1 MHLGCGMLANRLRIL
16 LVLAALVARPPLSAQ
31 QIRRTLPGSRDTSAA
46 PRVPGFDSSAVRRPT
61 GPVGVI
67 DGLVTDSTLAPLRS
81 AYVSIMRT
89 SLSVVT
95 GASGH
100 FRITDIPVGQYIVI
114 VKRAGFHPASQ
125 VLQVSARDT
134 LRLSYTLGVV
144 AANELTPIV
153 ITERVNNFS
162 PRMKEFEARRKQG
175 VGEFMTE
182 EQINKH
188 NPGFPTELLRLF
200 SSISVQPTSGG
211 GGEYIYYPVSARA
224 TGGMTPTGEATC
236 FMTVFVDNV
245 PMPAPFNL
253 DLLPSPREMAGIEV
267 YAGSATM
274 PIQYASLNRSCGVI
288 LVWTKDGFNNGK
300 SKP

>member
-1 MHLGCGMLANRLRIL
+1 MPLGCDMPVSRFRSL
-16 LVLAALVARPPLSAQ
+16 LVLSVLAASLPLSAQ
-31 QIRRTLPGSRDTSAA
+31 QIRRTLPGSRDTSSA
-46 PRVPGFDSSAVRRPT
+46 PRVPTILEP

-67 DGLVTDSTLAPLRS
+67 DGLVTDTTLAPLRG
-81 AYVSIMRT
+81 AYVSVMRT
-89 SLSVVT
+89 PLSVAT
-95 GASGH
+95 GPNGR
-100 FRITDIPVGQYIVI
+100 FRITNIPVGQYIVI
-114 VKRAGFHPASQ
+114 VKRAGYHPTSQ
-125 VLQVSARDT
+125 VLEVSAKDT
-134 LRLSYTLGVV
+134 LRLSYMLGL
-144 AANELTPIV
+144 APANQLAPIV
-153 ITERVNNFS
+153 ITEKAIGPLS

-182 EQINKH
+182 DQINQH

-224 TGGMTPTGEATC
+224 TGGMTSTGQATC
-236 FMTVFVDNV
+236 FMTVYVDNV

-267 YAGSATM
+267 YAGTATM
-274 PIQYASLNRSCGVI
+274 PIQYAGLSQGCGII

-300 SKP
+300 K